1 VDGGAFGQVVV
12 EDGLHAP
19 ADSDGVDADLVDT
32 AQLLDPLSD
41 EPGEFVAVVALDL
54 VEDRHAP
61 APVEGDDGVVAG
73 DGQTDVDAEDHLAVL
88 LLEVRVAVH
97 RHEHS
102 SEVEQAVFADVGEA
116 GEDLGLPAGVGFAPA
131 HAGVVDPLLLEEVGA
146 GPLGHVLAGEVGGVE
161 SGYGDEVPA
170 PVFGGFLG
178 FLAPDLGHVGAGV
191 VGVGDGED
199 AGVGVGGDGFD
210 GGEDGFGH
218 APGFVDDD
226 EDVGCVDALE
236 GGFVVV
242 GGFASEGGGGLVAGE
257 GPGGFGGDVAGHAG
271 LLADFVDVAPHDVG
285 DLVPGGGGGDD
296 AGFGGGD
303 VFGVEPPPD
312 QT

>member
-1 VDGGAFGQVVV
+1 MVV

-19 ADSDGVDADLVDT
+19 THADGVDANLVDT
-32 AQLLDPLSD
+32 AQFLDPLPD
-41 EPGEFVAVVALDL
+41 EPGELVAVVALDL
-54 VEDRHAP
+54 VEDRHPP

-73 DGQTDVDAEDHLAVL
+73 DGQADIDAEHLPVVL
-88 LLEVRVAVH
+88 LLEVVVPVH

-102 SEVEQAVFADVGEA
+102 SEVEQAVLTDVGEL

-131 HAGVVDPLLLEEVGA
+131 HAGVLDPLLLEEVGA
-146 GPLGHVLAGEVGGVE
+146 GPLGHVLAGEVGGAE
-161 SGYGDEVPA
+161 GGDGDEVPSA
-170 PVFGGFLG
+170 VLGGLLG
-178 FLAPDLGHVGAGV
+178 LLAPDLGHVGAGV

-210 GGEDGFGH
+210 GGEDRLGH
-218 APGFVDDD
+218 APGLVNDD
-226 EDVGCVDALE
+226 EHVGGVNALE

-242 GGFASEGGGGLVAGE
+242 GGLAAEGGGGLVAGE
-257 GPGGFGGDVAGHAG
+257 GPRRLGGDVAGHAG

-285 DLVPGGGGGDD
+285 YLVPGRGGGND
-296 AGFGGGD
+296 AGFCGCCIL
-303 VFGVEPPPD
+303 GVEPPPD